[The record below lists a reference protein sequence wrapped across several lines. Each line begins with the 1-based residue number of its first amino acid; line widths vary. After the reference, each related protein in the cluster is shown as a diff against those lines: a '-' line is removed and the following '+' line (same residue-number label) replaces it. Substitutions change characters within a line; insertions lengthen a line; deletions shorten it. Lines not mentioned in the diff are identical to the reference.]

1 MTSKKKRTFFIFGIL
16 LLVLFFILGYFVN
29 EDLFRSIDYK
39 SMGLLQSSVNRKWDV
54 YISLFTPLGSSE
66 IMTIVIGIIFAWN
79 FFRNKNLY
87 LSLLLYFLIFIFEL
101 IGKTIIFHP
110 DPPLMFNRYAL
121 GIYFPSSF
129 IVHTNFSFPSGHM
142 ARTTF
147 ISIIILYF
155 LVNRTFSLKRKVIS
169 GLIFAIL
176 IGVFLSRIYLGE
188 HWLSDVLGGILLG
201 GGLASLSIGLM

>member
-1 MTSKKKRTFFIFGIL
+1 MTSKKKKIIFIFGLILMSFFIFL
-16 LLVLFFILGYFVN
+16 AYLVN
-29 EDLFRSIDYK
+29 EDLFRSIDYE
-39 SMGLLQSSVNRKWDV
+39 SMGLLQSMVSRKWDI

-66 IMTIVIGIIFAWN
+66 ITTILIGVIFAWKL
-79 FFRNKNLY
+79 FINKNLY
-87 LSLLLYFLIFIFEL
+87 ISLLLYFLIFIFEL

-110 DPPLMFNRYAL
+110 DPPLIFNRYAL

-142 ARTTF
+142 ARVTF
-147 ISIIILYF
+147 ISLILIYF
-155 LVNRTFSLKRKVIS
+155 LLNKTFTLKRKIAS
-169 GLIFAIL
+169 GCIIFML
-176 IGVFLSRIYLGE
+176 IGVFLSRVYLGE

>member
-1 MTSKKKRTFFIFGIL
+1 MSFFIFL
-16 LLVLFFILGYFVN
+16 AYLVN
-29 EDLFRSIDYK
+29 EDLFRSIDYE
-39 SMGLLQSSVNRKWDV
+39 SMELLQSMVSRKWDI

-66 IMTIVIGIIFAWN
+66 ITTILIGVIFAWKL
-79 FFRNKNLY
+79 FINKNLY
-87 LSLLLYFLIFIFEL
+87 ISLLLYFLIFIFEL

-142 ARTTF
+142 ARVTF
-147 ISIIILYF
+147 ISLILIYF
-155 LVNRTFSLKRKVIS
+155 LLNKTFTLKRKIAS
-169 GLIFAIL
+169 GCIIFML
-176 IGVFLSRIYLGE
+176 IGVFLSRVYLGE